1 MGQESERK
9 SFLGWPGS
17 RMKEGLGLLE
27 KEGCRVSQAQIGT
40 PSPNPAENEPTAG
53 S

>member
-1 MGQESERK
+1 
-9 SFLGWPGS
+9 
-17 RMKEGLGLLE
+17 MKEGLGLLE
-27 KEGCRVSQAQIGT
+27 EERCRVSQAQTGA